1 LKKTLLDI
9 LKGSI
14 VLSIES
20 YYDFAMKPIIA
31 PEKDQPKSFSFSKKH
46 EKLIKEIIARYPEG
60 KQKSAIMPLL
70 DLVQRQM
77 SETTKKGGGWIPR
90 AAMDEI
96 ANRLGV
102 SPMKVYEVAT
112 FYTMYNLRPVG
123 KYNIQCCT
131 TTPCWLRGSAD
142 IVKAAE
148 KELGIKMGQTSGDM
162 QFTLTE
168 VECMGACVNA
178 PMIQIN
184 DDYFEDLT
192 PEVMQSLISNMK
204 KNKLPEKGP
213 QNGRC
218 NSMNI
223 EGPTSLE
230 AEAKKAKVV

>member
-1 LKKTLLDI
+1 
-9 LKGSI
+9 
-14 VLSIES
+14 
-20 YYDFAMKPIIA
+20 MKPIVA
-31 PEKDQPKSFSFSKKH
+31 PDKDQPKTFSFSKAN
-46 EKLIKEIIARYPEG
+46 EKEIKNIIACYPKG
-60 KQKSAIMPLL
+60 KQKSAIMPML

-77 SETTKKGGGWIPR
+77 TKDTKKGGGWIPR

-96 ANRLGV
+96 ARILDV
-102 SPMKVYEVAT
+102 ADMKVYEVAT

-148 KELGIKMGQTSGDM
+148 KELGLKMGQTSSDM

-192 PEVMQSLISNMK
+192 PEVMQSLIAGMK

-213 QNGRC
+213 QNGRI
-218 NSMNI
+218 NSMGV
-223 EGPTSLE
+223 EGPTSLA
-230 AEAKKAKVV
+230 AEAKKAKVS